1 MLVIVDMLPGF
12 FLGMLI
18 SLPAIAGMRRVL
30 TRRVSRLMK
39 TASPS
44 AAAAESLS
52 RPTEVPAGTTPR
64 IAVLDADSDEALSEE
79 ARRAE
84 AAEGSRLFVQ
94 WWFLEI
100 AGTALIL
107 ALAAAA
113 MVASGVP
120 LGEMFAYRSGGAYVV
135 SSAEVDYFIFQ
146 TGIGWDV
153 AGYIAVV
160 TVRFLFYWRYYRGGG
175 VKAARKTGWL
185 RRWVTMLFEEVFRAI
200 FHPRHAWFPFLLF
213 AFFALDFD
221 RDYELDLV
229 YNAILLGLVLHFVA
243 RFWFAR
249 RARSGTNRKLL
260 ILRVFGRNE
269 NSVLTFGALRGFW
282 SYVGSSFTVVDRS
295 YLAFRY
301 RGHSEDHIFAVFSV
315 YTAFTLL
322 TLLSGRP
329 SPTTGEFVSMG
340 LLSGLIVTLFY
351 AVYLVVVYFGA
362 SRYFASDRAH
372 IKTMIAR
379 LFRRPRR
386 FWPLTYRNLDMHCYD
401 NTWREAVAEFVS
413 VTDIVLMD
421 LRGYSEERRG
431 CEYEVDFLFD
441 FIAAERIVFLV
452 DGDNSLD
459 LVKGLIRKRWEM
471 LSTESPNIGRSAPTV
486 TIYCSRDGR
495 ANDMRGLVNVLAS
508 RIEQGALELS
518 ARPEPAQGS
527 A

>member
-1 MLVIVDMLPGF
+1 MLVILAMLPGF

-44 AAAAESLS
+44 TAAGESLS
-52 RPTEVPAGTTPR
+52 RAAEVPAGSAPR
-64 IAVLDADSDEALSEE
+64 IAVLDADSDEARSEE
-79 ARRAE
+79 ARRTE

-94 WWFLEI
+94 WWLLEI
-100 AGTALIL
+100 AGAALTL
-107 ALAAAA
+107 ALAGAA
-113 MVASGVP
+113 MVASGAP
-120 LGEMFAYRSGGAYVV
+120 LAEMFAYRGGGAYVV
-135 SSAEVDYFIFQ
+135 SSAKVDYFIFR

-175 VKAARKTGWL
+175 VKAARKMGWL
-185 RRWVTMLFEEVFRAI
+185 RRWVTMLFEEVFRAV

-213 AFFALDFD
+213 AFFALDFE

-229 YNAILLGLVLHFVA
+229 YNVILLGLALHFAA

-249 RARSGTNRKLL
+249 LARSGANRKLL

-315 YTAFTLL
+315 YSTFTLL

-329 SPTTGEFVSMG
+329 APTVAEFASIG
-340 LLSGLIVTLFY
+340 LLSGLIVTVFY
-351 AVYLVVVYFGA
+351 AIYLIVVYFGA
-362 SRYFASDRAH
+362 SQYFASDRAH
-372 IKTMIAR
+372 IKVMIAR

-401 NTWREAVAEFVS
+401 DTWREAVAEFVS

-441 FIAAERIVFLV
+441 FIAAERIVLLT
-452 DGDNSLD
+452 DGDNSLE
-459 LVKGLIRKRWEM
+459 LVKALIHQRWEM
-471 LSTESPNIGRSAPTV
+471 LSVESPNLGRPVPTV

-495 ANDMRGLVNVLAS
+495 ANDMRGLTNVLAA
-508 RIEQGALELS
+508 RIEQGS
-518 ARPEPAQGS
+518 AEAHAPAM
-527 A
+527 AV